1 MTALLPRVAV
11 VIVLV
16 LMGVTALLARPAS
29 AAMVEC
35 PPMGSGTC
43 KQLQPVAECYWRNGT
58 GSTTIV
64 WGWDNPTSDTAVV
77 AVGSHNR
84 VSPGGDDQGQPTV
97 FAPGRHTNAFVTT
110 SGSEE
115 MSWRLGN
122 RTAEVEIDDD
132 EVEDLRRC
140 ATKPVSQVGN
150 VGALLLGV
158 LAAVVTGLLVVV
170 ARPRRLVVTP

>member
-1 MTALLPRVAV
+1 MTSLLPRVAV
-11 VIVLV
+11 VLA
-16 LMGVTALLARPAS
+16 LALLGVTALLARPA
-29 AAMVEC
+29 AAATVEC
-35 PPMGSGTC
+35 PPMSSGTC
-43 KQLQPVAECYWRNGT
+43 KELRPVAECYWRNGN

-84 VSPGGDDQGQPTV
+84 VSPGANDQGQPTV

-110 SGSEE
+110 SSSEE

-140 ATKPVSQVGN
+140 ATKPVPQVGD
-150 VGALLLGV
+150 VGVLLLGV
-158 LAAVVTGLLVVV
+158 LAVVVTGLLVLV
-170 ARPRRLVVTP
+170 ARPRRRVVTP